1 MDMTIAY
8 IISIKNGVLSFVF
21 SEIEALEGGG
31 LKILLFPTKY
41 NEGPYMPKKDWY
53 CYVYKPFFVIL
64 KQPLFLIKSPF
75 CYIKLLMEAL
85 RTKSL
90 IDFAIGFDFANEMK
104 KRKVSRIH
112 CHFGGHQLF
121 TGYYCKKILNVPL
134 SVTIHAYEL
143 YNNPN
148 LVMFRSSLKLC
159 NNIITISDY
168 NKKLLIEKFGIKS
181 NRIKTIRLF
190 SHKKGDEKKYTK
202 ILIVARF
209 TEKKGYDVLFK
220 ALKTSD
226 RENIKLWVVGGG
238 ELEVEKLAR
247 DMGIKDKIIFFGRVP
262 DDVLRELYES
272 CDIFCLPSR
281 TAKSGDK
288 EGIPVSLME
297 AMSYGK
303 PVISTRHTGIPELV
317 EEVLVEEN
325 NVEELAKA
333 IELLADNPELCRK
346 LGERNRKIIEERYS
360 KKNVMKLKE
369 VFLEVYD
376 GTLEKN

>member
-1 MDMTIAY
+1 M
-8 IISIKNGVLSFVF
+8 KNGVQSFVF
-21 SEIEALEGGG
+21 SEIEALKENS

-64 KQPLFLIKSPF
+64 KQPLFLIKNPF

-104 KRKVSRIH
+104 KRKVRRIH

-121 TGYYCKKILNVPL
+121 IGYYCKKILNIPL

-148 LVMFRSSLKLC
+148 LVMFRNSLKLC
-159 NNIITISDY
+159 NNIIAISDY
-168 NKKLLIEKFGIKS
+168 NKNLLIKKFGIKS
-181 NRIKTIRLF
+181 NRIKIIQLF

-202 ILIVARF
+202 ILIVANF
-209 TEKKGYDVLFK
+209 TEKKGHDVIFK
-220 ALKTSD
+220 AIKALD
-226 RENIKLWVVGGG
+226 RKDIKLWVVGGG
-238 ELEVEKLAR
+238 ELDIKQLAEDIEVREKVV
-247 DMGIKDKIIFFGRVP
+247 FFGRVS
-262 DDVLRELYES
+262 DEVLKELYEC

-281 TAKSGDK
+281 TARSGDK
-288 EGIPVSLME
+288 EGIPVALME
-297 AMSYGK
+297 AMSNGK
-303 PVISTRHTGIPELV
+303 PVISTRHAGIPELV
-317 EEVLVEEN
+317 EDILVEEN

-333 IELLADNPELCRK
+333 IELLADNPELRRK
-346 LGERNRKIIEERYS
+346 LGERNKKIIEERYS
-360 KKNVMKLKE
+360 KKNVQKLKE
-369 VFLEVYD
+369 VFLGVYD
-376 GTLEKN
+376 ENLEKN